1 MAYTYDDFVKAANQS
16 GLMGQFSQDDLN
28 LAQKYPE
35 FGLSV
40 LSLKKDYNNAATAE
54 QRLLAN
60 QAANELRKSYGNYSG
75 GADGGS
81 FRLESK
87 LNRRSDDL
95 LDQLGSFGSF
105 SYDEAPAYE
114 NAFAQQQKDLLDRI
128 LNREDFSWSKETD
141 PQWSSYKKSYLR
153 EGDRATANALAQ
165 ASAASGGRPSSYA
178 VNAAT
183 QAGDYYATKLNDVI
197 PTLYQQAYERYL
209 DEYNMK
215 LKDLNAVN
223 QQEQLDYAKY
233 LDRLGQFNTD
243 RGFAYQN
250 YADDYDRLRSQLA
263 DVQGQDQIDYA
274 RYLDET
280 SRQQT
285 AQDSIRSQVDAILAA
300 GGSPSANL
308 VSESGYSSEYVK
320 ALEDAYRKQEAEKAA
335 KKSGSGGGSTRR
347 SGGTSG
353 GNTTDGNESGLD
365 YQGLFEAA
373 KKSGN
378 PKSWLAQKA
387 NYQKFGFTS
396 SSGLYS
402 DYETWLE
409 NGGVSNS
416 SKTMAQGPFIALLS
430 GFNTSL
436 KNGEGERILS
446 TLDKTWPMMTSE
458 QKAEMQKLLKQYGYS
473 YEEG

>member
-1 MAYTYDDFVKAANQS
+1 MAYTYDDFVNAANQS

-40 LSLKKDYNNAATAE
+40 LSLKKDYNNATTAE

-87 LNRRSDDL
+87 LNRRADDL

-105 SYDEAPAYE
+105 SYDEAPTYE
-114 NAFAQQQKDLLDRI
+114 NTFAQQQKDLLDRI

-165 ASAASGGRPSSYA
+165 ASAASGGRPSSHA

-215 LKDLNAVN
+215 LKDLNTVN

-274 RYLDET
+274 RYLDEV

-335 KKSGSGGGSTRR
+335 KKSGSGGG
-347 SGGTSG
+347 GTMSLTTAKAMAKEG
-353 GNTTDGNESGLD
+353 QFTDTVLNTLR
-365 YQGLFEAA
+365 
-373 KKSGN
+373 
-378 PKSWLAQKA
+378 KA
-387 NYQKFGFTS
+387 GFTD
-396 SSGLYS
+396 
-402 DYETWLE
+402 DYIAQVYGYTGFGTGRDKLGYDEDEGIFTW
-409 NGGVSNS
+409 NGRRYNS
-416 SKTMAQGPFIALLS
+416 PEALAEDLDRANLTDAEKATISRRLKAS
-430 GFNTSL
+430 GFNITF
-436 KNGEGERILS
+436 
-446 TLDKTWPMMTSE
+446 
-458 QKAEMQKLLKQYGYS
+458 
-473 YEEG
+473 

>member
-28 LAQKYPE
+28 LAQKHPE

-40 LSLKKDYNNAATAE
+40 LSLKKDYNNATTAE

-75 GADGGS
+75 GVDGGS

-95 LDQLGSFGSF
+95 LDRLGSFGSF
-105 SYDEAPAYE
+105 SYDEAPTYE
-114 NAFAQQQKDLLDRI
+114 NTFAQQQKDLLDRI

-274 RYLDET
+274 RYLDEA

-335 KKSGSGGGSTRR
+335 KKSGSGGG
-347 SGGTSG
+347 GTMSLTTAKAMAKEG
-353 GNTTDGNESGLD
+353 QFTDTVLNTLR
-365 YQGLFEAA
+365 
-373 KKSGN
+373 
-378 PKSWLAQKA
+378 KA
-387 NYQKFGFTS
+387 GFTD
-396 SSGLYS
+396 
-402 DYETWLE
+402 DYIAQVYGYTGFGTGRDKLGYDEDEGIFTW
-409 NGGVSNS
+409 NGRRYNS
-416 SKTMAQGPFIALLS
+416 PEALAEDLDRANLTDAEKATISRRLKAS
-430 GFNTSL
+430 GFNITF
-436 KNGEGERILS
+436 
-446 TLDKTWPMMTSE
+446 
-458 QKAEMQKLLKQYGYS
+458 
-473 YEEG
+473 

>member
-16 GLMGQFSQDDLN
+16 GLMGQFSRHDLN

-40 LSLKKDYNNAATAE
+40 LSLKKDYNNATTAE

-95 LDQLGSFGSF
+95 LDQIGSFGSF
-105 SYDEAPAYE
+105 SYGEAPAYE

-274 RYLDET
+274 RYLDEV

-335 KKSGSGGGSTRR
+335 KKSGSGGG
-347 SGGTSG
+347 GTMSL
-353 GNTTDGNESGLD
+353 TTAKAMARE
-365 YQGLFEAA
+365 GLF
-373 KKSGN
+373 N
-378 PKSWLAQKA
+378 DDVLNTLRKA
-387 NYQKFGFTS
+387 GFTD
-396 SSGLYS
+396 
-402 DYETWLE
+402 DYIEQVYGYTGFGTGRDKLGYDEDEGIFTWNGRRYNSPEALE
-409 NGGVSNS
+409 NALNKAGL
-416 SKTMAQGPFIALLS
+416 TDEELAAIARRLKAS
-430 GFNTSL
+430 GFNITF
-436 KNGEGERILS
+436 
-446 TLDKTWPMMTSE
+446 
-458 QKAEMQKLLKQYGYS
+458 
-473 YEEG
+473 

>member
-28 LAQKYPE
+28 LAQKHPE

-40 LSLKKDYNNAATAE
+40 LSLKKDYNNATTAE

-87 LNRRSDDL
+87 LNRRADDL
-95 LDQLGSFGSF
+95 LGQIGSFGSF
-105 SYDEAPAYE
+105 SYDEAPTYE
-114 NAFAQQQKDLLDRI
+114 NTFAQQQKDLLDRI

-165 ASAASGGRPSSYA
+165 ASAASGGRPSSHA

-215 LKDLNAVN
+215 LKDLNTVN

-274 RYLDET
+274 RYLDEA

-335 KKSGSGGGSTRR
+335 KKSGSGGG
-347 SGGTSG
+347 GTMSLTTAKAMAKEG
-353 GNTTDGNESGLD
+353 QFTDTVLNTLR
-365 YQGLFEAA
+365 
-373 KKSGN
+373 
-378 PKSWLAQKA
+378 KA
-387 NYQKFGFTS
+387 GFTD
-396 SSGLYS
+396 
-402 DYETWLE
+402 DYIAQVYGYTGFGTGRDKLGYDEDEGIFTWNGRRYNSPEALAEDLNRANLTDAEKATISRRLE
-409 NGGVSNS
+409 
-416 SKTMAQGPFIALLS
+416 AS
-430 GFNTSL
+430 GFNITS
-436 KNGEGERILS
+436 
-446 TLDKTWPMMTSE
+446 
-458 QKAEMQKLLKQYGYS
+458 
-473 YEEG
+473 

>member
-35 FGLSV
+35 FGLSA
-40 LSLKKDYNNAATAE
+40 LSLKKDYNNATTAE

-105 SYDEAPAYE
+105 SYGEAPTYE
-114 NAFAQQQKDLLDRI
+114 NTFAQQQKDLLDRI

-165 ASAASGGRPSSYA
+165 VSAASGGRPSSYA

-183 QAGDYYATKLNDVI
+183 QAEDYYATKLNDVI

-215 LKDLNAVN
+215 LKDLNTVN

-274 RYLDET
+274 RYLDEA

-335 KKSGSGGGSTRR
+335 KKSGSGGG
-347 SGGTSG
+347 GTMSLTTAKAMAKEG
-353 GNTTDGNESGLD
+353 QFTDTVLNTLR
-365 YQGLFEAA
+365 
-373 KKSGN
+373 
-378 PKSWLAQKA
+378 KA
-387 NYQKFGFTS
+387 GFTD
-396 SSGLYS
+396 
-402 DYETWLE
+402 DYI
-409 NGGVSNS
+409 
-416 SKTMAQGPFIALLS
+416 AQV
-430 GFNTSL
+430 
-436 KNGEGERILS
+436 
-446 TLDKTWPMMTSE
+446 
-458 QKAEMQKLLKQYGYS
+458 YGYTGFGTGRDKLG
-473 YEEG
+473 YDEDEGIFTWNGRRYNSPEALAEDLDRANLTDAEKATISRRLKASDFNITF

>member
-1 MAYTYDDFVKAANQS
+1 MAYTYDDFVNAANQS

-40 LSLKKDYNNAATAE
+40 LSLKKDYNNATTAE

-87 LNRRSDDL
+87 LNRQADDL

-105 SYDEAPAYE
+105 SYDEAPTYE

-165 ASAASGGRPSSYA
+165 ASAASGGRPSSHA

-215 LKDLNAVN
+215 LKDLNTVN

-263 DVQGQDQIDYA
+263 DVQGQDQIDYT
-274 RYLDET
+274 RYLDEA
-280 SRQQT
+280 SRRQT

-335 KKSGSGGGSTRR
+335 KKSGSGGG
-347 SGGTSG
+347 GTMSLTTAKAMAKEG
-353 GNTTDGNESGLD
+353 QFTDTVLNTLR
-365 YQGLFEAA
+365 
-373 KKSGN
+373 
-378 PKSWLAQKA
+378 KA
-387 NYQKFGFTS
+387 GFTD
-396 SSGLYS
+396 
-402 DYETWLE
+402 DYIAQVYGYTGFGTGRDKLGYDEDEGIFTW
-409 NGGVSNS
+409 NGRRYNS
-416 SKTMAQGPFIALLS
+416 PEALAEDLDRANLTDAEKATIARRLKAS
-430 GFNTSL
+430 GFNITF
-436 KNGEGERILS
+436 
-446 TLDKTWPMMTSE
+446 
-458 QKAEMQKLLKQYGYS
+458 
-473 YEEG
+473 

>member
-40 LSLKKDYNNAATAE
+40 LSLKKDYNNATTAE
-54 QRLLAN
+54 QRLLTN

-105 SYDEAPAYE
+105 SYGEAPTYE
-114 NAFAQQQKDLLDRI
+114 NTFAQQQKDLLDRI

-153 EGDRATANALAQ
+153 EGDRATANALAK

-215 LKDLNAVN
+215 LKDLNTVN

-274 RYLDET
+274 RYLDEA
-280 SRQQT
+280 SRRQT

-335 KKSGSGGGSTRR
+335 KKSGSGGG
-347 SGGTSG
+347 GTMSLTTAKAMAKEG
-353 GNTTDGNESGLD
+353 QFTDTVLNTLR
-365 YQGLFEAA
+365 
-373 KKSGN
+373 
-378 PKSWLAQKA
+378 KA
-387 NYQKFGFTS
+387 GFTD
-396 SSGLYS
+396 
-402 DYETWLE
+402 DYIAQVYGYTGFGTGRDKLGYDEDEGIFTW
-409 NGGVSNS
+409 NGRRYNS
-416 SKTMAQGPFIALLS
+416 PEALAEDLDRANLTDAEKATISRRLKAS
-430 GFNTSL
+430 GFNITF
-436 KNGEGERILS
+436 
-446 TLDKTWPMMTSE
+446 
-458 QKAEMQKLLKQYGYS
+458 
-473 YEEG
+473 

>member
-40 LSLKKDYNNAATAE
+40 LSLKKDYNNATTAE

-105 SYDEAPAYE
+105 SYGEAPTYE
-114 NAFAQQQKDLLDRI
+114 NTFAQQQKDLLDRI

-215 LKDLNAVN
+215 LKDLNTVN

-274 RYLDET
+274 RYLDEA

-308 VSESGYSSEYVK
+308 VSESGYSSEYIK

-335 KKSGSGGGSTRR
+335 KKSGSSGGGTMSLTTAKAMAKE
-347 SGGTSG
+347 GQFTDTVL
-353 GNTTDGNESGLD
+353 NTLR
-365 YQGLFEAA
+365 
-373 KKSGN
+373 
-378 PKSWLAQKA
+378 KA
-387 NYQKFGFTS
+387 GFTD
-396 SSGLYS
+396 
-402 DYETWLE
+402 DYIAQVYGYTGFGTGRDKLGYDEDEGIFTW
-409 NGGVSNS
+409 NGRRYNS
-416 SKTMAQGPFIALLS
+416 PEALAEDLNRANLTDAEKATISRRLKAS
-430 GFNTSL
+430 GFNITF
-436 KNGEGERILS
+436 
-446 TLDKTWPMMTSE
+446 
-458 QKAEMQKLLKQYGYS
+458 
-473 YEEG
+473 

>member
-105 SYDEAPAYE
+105 SYGEAPTYE
-114 NAFAQQQKDLLDRI
+114 NTFAQQQKDLLDRI
-128 LNREDFSWSKETD
+128 LNREGFSWSKETD

-153 EGDRATANALAQ
+153 EGDRATANALAK

-215 LKDLNAVN
+215 LKDLNTVN

-274 RYLDET
+274 RYLDEV

-335 KKSGSGGGSTRR
+335 KKSGSGGG
-347 SGGTSG
+347 GTMSLTTAKAMAKEG
-353 GNTTDGNESGLD
+353 QFTDTVLNTLR
-365 YQGLFEAA
+365 
-373 KKSGN
+373 
-378 PKSWLAQKA
+378 KA
-387 NYQKFGFTS
+387 GFTD
-396 SSGLYS
+396 
-402 DYETWLE
+402 DYIAQVYGYTGFGTGRDKLGYDEDEGIFTW
-409 NGGVSNS
+409 NGRRYNS
-416 SKTMAQGPFIALLS
+416 PEALAEDLDRANLTDAEKATISRRLKAS
-430 GFNTSL
+430 GFNITF
-436 KNGEGERILS
+436 
-446 TLDKTWPMMTSE
+446 
-458 QKAEMQKLLKQYGYS
+458 
-473 YEEG
+473 

>member
-105 SYDEAPAYE
+105 SYDEAPTYE

-128 LNREDFSWSKETD
+128 LNREGFSWSKETD

-165 ASAASGGRPSSYA
+165 ASAASGGRPSSHA

-215 LKDLNAVN
+215 LKDLNTVN

-274 RYLDET
+274 RYLDEA

-335 KKSGSGGGSTRR
+335 KKSGSGGGSTM
-347 SGGTSG
+347 SLTTAKAMAKEGQFTDAVL
-353 GNTTDGNESGLD
+353 NTLR
-365 YQGLFEAA
+365 
-373 KKSGN
+373 
-378 PKSWLAQKA
+378 KA
-387 NYQKFGFTS
+387 GFTD
-396 SSGLYS
+396 
-402 DYETWLE
+402 DYIAQVYGYTGFGTGRDKLGYDEDEGIFTW
-409 NGGVSNS
+409 NGRRYNS
-416 SKTMAQGPFIALLS
+416 PEALAEDLDRANLTDAEKATISRRLKAS
-430 GFNTSL
+430 GFNITF
-436 KNGEGERILS
+436 
-446 TLDKTWPMMTSE
+446 
-458 QKAEMQKLLKQYGYS
+458 
-473 YEEG
+473 

>member
-1 MAYTYDDFVKAANQS
+1 MAYTYDDFVNAANQS

-40 LSLKKDYNNAATAE
+40 LSLKKDYNNATTAE

-87 LNRRSDDL
+87 LNRRADDL

-105 SYDEAPAYE
+105 SYDEAPTYE
-114 NAFAQQQKDLLDRI
+114 NTFAQQQKDLLDRI
-128 LNREDFSWSKETD
+128 LNREDFAWSKETD

-215 LKDLNAVN
+215 LKDLNTVN

-274 RYLDET
+274 RYLDEA

-335 KKSGSGGGSTRR
+335 KKSGSGGG
-347 SGGTSG
+347 GTMSLTTAKAMAKEG
-353 GNTTDGNESGLD
+353 QFTDTVLNTLRKAGFTDDYIAQVYGYTGFGTGRDKLD
-365 YQGLFEAA
+365 YDEDEGIFTWNGRRYNSPEA
-373 KKSGN
+373 
-378 PKSWLAQKA
+378 LAEDLDRANLTDAEKA
-387 NYQKFGFTS
+387 TIS
-396 SSGLYS
+396 RR
-402 DYETWLE
+402 LE
-409 NGGVSNS
+409 
-416 SKTMAQGPFIALLS
+416 AS
-430 GFNTSL
+430 GFNFTF
-436 KNGEGERILS
+436 
-446 TLDKTWPMMTSE
+446 
-458 QKAEMQKLLKQYGYS
+458 
-473 YEEG
+473 

>member
-40 LSLKKDYNNAATAE
+40 LSLKKDYNNATTAE

-105 SYDEAPAYE
+105 SYGEAPTYE
-114 NAFAQQQKDLLDRI
+114 NTFAQQQKDLLDRI

-153 EGDRATANALAQ
+153 EGDRATANALAK

-274 RYLDET
+274 RYLDEA

-335 KKSGSGGGSTRR
+335 KKSGSGGG
-347 SGGTSG
+347 GTMSLTTAKAMAKEG
-353 GNTTDGNESGLD
+353 QFTDTVLNTLR
-365 YQGLFEAA
+365 
-373 KKSGN
+373 
-378 PKSWLAQKA
+378 KA
-387 NYQKFGFTS
+387 GFTDDYIAQVYGYTGFG
-396 SSGLYS
+396 SGRDKLGY
-402 DYETWLE
+402 DEDEGIFTWNGRRYNSPEALTEDLDRANLTDAEKATISRRLE
-409 NGGVSNS
+409 
-416 SKTMAQGPFIALLS
+416 AS
-430 GFNTSL
+430 GFNITF
-436 KNGEGERILS
+436 
-446 TLDKTWPMMTSE
+446 
-458 QKAEMQKLLKQYGYS
+458 
-473 YEEG
+473 

>member
-28 LAQKYPE
+28 LAQKHPE

-40 LSLKKDYNNAATAE
+40 LSLKKDYNNATTAE

-105 SYDEAPAYE
+105 SYGEAPTYE
-114 NAFAQQQKDLLDRI
+114 NTFAQQQKDLLDRI
-128 LNREDFSWSKETD
+128 LNREDFSWSRETD

-153 EGDRATANALAQ
+153 EGDRATANALAK

-274 RYLDET
+274 RYLDEA

-335 KKSGSGGGSTRR
+335 KKSGSGGG
-347 SGGTSG
+347 GTMSLTTAKEMAKEG
-353 GNTTDGNESGLD
+353 QFTDAVLNTLR
-365 YQGLFEAA
+365 
-373 KKSGN
+373 
-378 PKSWLAQKA
+378 KA
-387 NYQKFGFTS
+387 GFTD
-396 SSGLYS
+396 
-402 DYETWLE
+402 DYIAQVYGYTGFGTGRDKLGYDEDEGIFTWNGRRYNSPEALE
-409 NGGVSNS
+409 EDLDRANLTDAEKATISRRL
-416 SKTMAQGPFIALLS
+416 KAS
-430 GFNTSL
+430 GFNITF
-436 KNGEGERILS
+436 
-446 TLDKTWPMMTSE
+446 
-458 QKAEMQKLLKQYGYS
+458 
-473 YEEG
+473 

>member
-40 LSLKKDYNNAATAE
+40 LSLKKDYNNATTAE

-105 SYDEAPAYE
+105 SYGETPTYE
-114 NAFAQQQKDLLDRI
+114 NTFAQQQKDLLDRI

-153 EGDRATANALAQ
+153 EGDRATANALAK
-165 ASAASGGRPSSYA
+165 ASAASGGRPSSHA

-215 LKDLNAVN
+215 LKDLNTVN

-274 RYLDET
+274 RYLDEA

-320 ALEDAYRKQEAEKAA
+320 ALEDAYRKQEAEKAT
-335 KKSGSGGGSTRR
+335 KKSGSGGG
-347 SGGTSG
+347 GTMSLTTAKAMAKEG
-353 GNTTDGNESGLD
+353 QFTDTVLNTLR
-365 YQGLFEAA
+365 
-373 KKSGN
+373 
-378 PKSWLAQKA
+378 KA
-387 NYQKFGFTS
+387 GFTD
-396 SSGLYS
+396 
-402 DYETWLE
+402 DYIAQVYGYTGFGTGRDKLGYDEDEGIFTW
-409 NGGVSNS
+409 NGRRYNS
-416 SKTMAQGPFIALLS
+416 PEALAEDLDRANLTDAEKATISRRLKAS
-430 GFNTSL
+430 GFNITF
-436 KNGEGERILS
+436 
-446 TLDKTWPMMTSE
+446 
-458 QKAEMQKLLKQYGYS
+458 
-473 YEEG
+473 

>member
-105 SYDEAPAYE
+105 SYDEAPTYE

-128 LNREDFSWSKETD
+128 LNREGFSWSKETD

-165 ASAASGGRPSSYA
+165 ASAASGGRPSSHA

-215 LKDLNAVN
+215 LKDLNTVN

-274 RYLDET
+274 RYLDEV

-285 AQDSIRSQVDAILAA
+285 AQDSIRSQVDAILAE

-335 KKSGSGGGSTRR
+335 KKSGSGGGSTM
-347 SGGTSG
+347 SLTTAKAMAKEGQFTDTVL
-353 GNTTDGNESGLD
+353 NTLR
-365 YQGLFEAA
+365 
-373 KKSGN
+373 
-378 PKSWLAQKA
+378 KA
-387 NYQKFGFTS
+387 GFTD
-396 SSGLYS
+396 
-402 DYETWLE
+402 DYIAQVYGYTGFGTGRDKLGYDEDEGIFTW
-409 NGGVSNS
+409 NGRRYNS
-416 SKTMAQGPFIALLS
+416 PEALAEDLDRANLTDAEKATISRRLKAS
-430 GFNTSL
+430 GFNITF
-436 KNGEGERILS
+436 
-446 TLDKTWPMMTSE
+446 
-458 QKAEMQKLLKQYGYS
+458 
-473 YEEG
+473 

>member
-40 LSLKKDYNNAATAE
+40 LSLKKDYNNATTAE

-105 SYDEAPAYE
+105 SYGEAPTYE
-114 NAFAQQQKDLLDRI
+114 NTFAQQQKDLLDRI

-165 ASAASGGRPSSYA
+165 ASAASGGRPSSHA

-274 RYLDET
+274 RYLDEV
-280 SRQQT
+280 SRRQT

-335 KKSGSGGGSTRR
+335 KKSGSGGG
-347 SGGTSG
+347 GTMSLTTAKAMAKEG
-353 GNTTDGNESGLD
+353 QFTDTVLNTLR
-365 YQGLFEAA
+365 
-373 KKSGN
+373 
-378 PKSWLAQKA
+378 KA
-387 NYQKFGFTS
+387 GFTD
-396 SSGLYS
+396 
-402 DYETWLE
+402 DYIAQMYGYTGFGTGRDKLGYDEDEGIFTW
-409 NGGVSNS
+409 NGRRYNS
-416 SKTMAQGPFIALLS
+416 PEALAEDLDRANLTDAEKATISRRLKAS
-430 GFNTSL
+430 GFNITF
-436 KNGEGERILS
+436 
-446 TLDKTWPMMTSE
+446 
-458 QKAEMQKLLKQYGYS
+458 
-473 YEEG
+473 

>member
-87 LNRRSDDL
+87 LNRRADDL
-95 LDQLGSFGSF
+95 LGQIGSFGSF
-105 SYDEAPAYE
+105 SYDEAPTYE

-128 LNREDFSWSKETD
+128 LNREGFSWSKETD

-165 ASAASGGRPSSYA
+165 ASAASGGRPSSHA

-215 LKDLNAVN
+215 LKDLNTVN

-274 RYLDET
+274 RYLDEA

-335 KKSGSGGGSTRR
+335 KKSGSGGG
-347 SGGTSG
+347 GTMSLTTAKAMAKEG
-353 GNTTDGNESGLD
+353 QFTDAVLNTLR
-365 YQGLFEAA
+365 
-373 KKSGN
+373 
-378 PKSWLAQKA
+378 KA
-387 NYQKFGFTS
+387 GFTD
-396 SSGLYS
+396 
-402 DYETWLE
+402 DYIAQVYGYTGFGTGRDKLGYDEDEGIFTW
-409 NGGVSNS
+409 NGRRYNS
-416 SKTMAQGPFIALLS
+416 PEALAEDLDRANLTDAEKATISRRLKAS
-430 GFNTSL
+430 GFNITF
-436 KNGEGERILS
+436 
-446 TLDKTWPMMTSE
+446 
-458 QKAEMQKLLKQYGYS
+458 
-473 YEEG
+473 

>member
-87 LNRRSDDL
+87 LNRRADDL
-95 LDQLGSFGSF
+95 LGQIGSFGSF
-105 SYDEAPAYE
+105 SYDEAPTYE

-183 QAGDYYATKLNDVI
+183 QAGDYYAAKLNDVI

-274 RYLDET
+274 RYLDEA

-335 KKSGSGGGSTRR
+335 KKSGSGGG
-347 SGGTSG
+347 GTMSLTTAKAMAKEG
-353 GNTTDGNESGLD
+353 QFTDTVINTLR
-365 YQGLFEAA
+365 
-373 KKSGN
+373 
-378 PKSWLAQKA
+378 KA
-387 NYQKFGFTS
+387 GFTD
-396 SSGLYS
+396 
-402 DYETWLE
+402 DYIAQVYGYTGFGTGRDKLGYDEDEGIFTW
-409 NGGVSNS
+409 NGRRYNS
-416 SKTMAQGPFIALLS
+416 PEALAEDLDRANLTDAEKATISRRLKAS
-430 GFNTSL
+430 GFNITF
-436 KNGEGERILS
+436 
-446 TLDKTWPMMTSE
+446 
-458 QKAEMQKLLKQYGYS
+458 
-473 YEEG
+473 

>member
-40 LSLKKDYNNAATAE
+40 LSLKKDYNNATTAE

-105 SYDEAPAYE
+105 SYDEAPTYE
-114 NAFAQQQKDLLDRI
+114 NTFAQQQKDLLDRI

-153 EGDRATANALAQ
+153 EGDRATATALAQ
-165 ASAASGGRPSSYA
+165 ASAASGGRPSSHA

-215 LKDLNAVN
+215 LKDLNTVN

-274 RYLDET
+274 RYLDEV

-335 KKSGSGGGSTRR
+335 KKSGSGGG
-347 SGGTSG
+347 GTMSLTTAKAMAKEG
-353 GNTTDGNESGLD
+353 QFTDTVLNTLR
-365 YQGLFEAA
+365 
-373 KKSGN
+373 
-378 PKSWLAQKA
+378 KA
-387 NYQKFGFTS
+387 GFTD
-396 SSGLYS
+396 
-402 DYETWLE
+402 DYIAQVYGYTGFGTGRDKLGYDEDEGIFTWNGRRYNSPEALVEDLDRANLTDAEKATISRRLE
-409 NGGVSNS
+409 
-416 SKTMAQGPFIALLS
+416 AS
-430 GFNTSL
+430 GFNITF
-436 KNGEGERILS
+436 
-446 TLDKTWPMMTSE
+446 
-458 QKAEMQKLLKQYGYS
+458 
-473 YEEG
+473 

>member
-28 LAQKYPE
+28 LAQKHPE

-40 LSLKKDYNNAATAE
+40 LSLKKDYNNATTAE

-105 SYDEAPAYE
+105 SYGEAPTYE
-114 NAFAQQQKDLLDRI
+114 NTFAQQQKDLLDRI
-128 LNREDFSWSKETD
+128 LNREDFSWSRETD

-153 EGDRATANALAQ
+153 EGDRATANALAK

-274 RYLDET
+274 RYLDEV

-335 KKSGSGGGSTRR
+335 KKSGSGGG
-347 SGGTSG
+347 GTMSLTTAKAMAKEG
-353 GNTTDGNESGLD
+353 QFTDTVLNTLR
-365 YQGLFEAA
+365 
-373 KKSGN
+373 
-378 PKSWLAQKA
+378 KA
-387 NYQKFGFTS
+387 GFTD
-396 SSGLYS
+396 
-402 DYETWLE
+402 DYIAQVYGYTGFGTGRDKLGYDEDEGIFTW
-409 NGGVSNS
+409 NGRRYNS
-416 SKTMAQGPFIALLS
+416 PEALAEDLDRANLTDAEKATISRRLKAS
-430 GFNTSL
+430 GFNITF
-436 KNGEGERILS
+436 
-446 TLDKTWPMMTSE
+446 
-458 QKAEMQKLLKQYGYS
+458 
-473 YEEG
+473 

>member
-1 MAYTYDDFVKAANQS
+1 MAYTYDDFVNAANQS

-40 LSLKKDYNNAATAE
+40 LSLKKDYNNATTAE

-87 LNRRSDDL
+87 LNRRADDL

-105 SYDEAPAYE
+105 SYDEAPTYE

-128 LNREDFSWSKETD
+128 LNREDFAWSKETD

-153 EGDRATANALAQ
+153 EGDRATANALAK

-183 QAGDYYATKLNDVI
+183 QAGDYYATKLNDMI

-274 RYLDET
+274 RYLDEV

-285 AQDSIRSQVDAILAA
+285 AQDSIRGQVDAILAA

-335 KKSGSGGGSTRR
+335 KKSGSGV
-347 SGGTSG
+347 GGTMSL
-353 GNTTDGNESGLD
+353 TT
-365 YQGLFEAA
+365 A
-373 KKSGN
+373 
-378 PKSWLAQKA
+378 
-387 NYQKFGFTS
+387 
-396 SSGLYS
+396 
-402 DYETWLE
+402 
-409 NGGVSNS
+409 
-416 SKTMAQGPFIALLS
+416 KTMAKEGQFTDAVLNTLRKAGFTDDYIAQVYGYTGFGTGRDKLGYDEDEGIFTWNGRRYNSPEALAEDLDRANLTDAEKATIARRLKAS
-430 GFNTSL
+430 GFNITF
-436 KNGEGERILS
+436 
-446 TLDKTWPMMTSE
+446 
-458 QKAEMQKLLKQYGYS
+458 
-473 YEEG
+473 

>member
-1 MAYTYDDFVKAANQS
+1 MAYTYDDFVNAANQS

-40 LSLKKDYNNAATAE
+40 LSLKKDYNNATTAE

-105 SYDEAPAYE
+105 SYGEAPTYE

-223 QQEQLDYAKY
+223 QQEQLDYVKY

-274 RYLDET
+274 RYLDEV

-335 KKSGSGGGSTRR
+335 KKSSSGGG
-347 SGGTSG
+347 GTMSLTTAKAMAKEG
-353 GNTTDGNESGLD
+353 QFTDAVLNTLR
-365 YQGLFEAA
+365 
-373 KKSGN
+373 
-378 PKSWLAQKA
+378 KA
-387 NYQKFGFTS
+387 GFTD
-396 SSGLYS
+396 
-402 DYETWLE
+402 DYIAQVYGYTGFGTGRDKLGYDEDEGIFTW
-409 NGGVSNS
+409 NGRRYNS
-416 SKTMAQGPFIALLS
+416 PEALAEDLDRANLTDAEKATISRRLKAS
-430 GFNTSL
+430 GFNITF
-436 KNGEGERILS
+436 
-446 TLDKTWPMMTSE
+446 
-458 QKAEMQKLLKQYGYS
+458 
-473 YEEG
+473 

>member
-40 LSLKKDYNNAATAE
+40 LSLKKDYNNATTAE

-87 LNRRSDDL
+87 LNRRADDL
-95 LDQLGSFGSF
+95 LGQIGSFGSF
-105 SYDEAPAYE
+105 SYDEAPTYE

-153 EGDRATANALAQ
+153 EGDRATANALAK

-274 RYLDET
+274 RYLDEA

-320 ALEDAYRKQEAEKAA
+320 ALEDAYRKQEAEKAT
-335 KKSGSGGGSTRR
+335 KKSGSGGG
-347 SGGTSG
+347 GTMSLTTAKAMAKEG
-353 GNTTDGNESGLD
+353 QFTDTVLNTLR
-365 YQGLFEAA
+365 
-373 KKSGN
+373 
-378 PKSWLAQKA
+378 KA
-387 NYQKFGFTS
+387 GFTDDYIAQVYGYTGFG
-396 SSGLYS
+396 SGRDKLGY
-402 DYETWLE
+402 DEDEGIFTW
-409 NGGVSNS
+409 NGRRYNS
-416 SKTMAQGPFIALLS
+416 PEALAEDLDRANLTDAEKATISRRLKAS
-430 GFNTSL
+430 GFNITF
-436 KNGEGERILS
+436 
-446 TLDKTWPMMTSE
+446 
-458 QKAEMQKLLKQYGYS
+458 
-473 YEEG
+473 

>member
-40 LSLKKDYNNAATAE
+40 LSLKKDYNNATTAE

-105 SYDEAPAYE
+105 SYDEAPTYE
-114 NAFAQQQKDLLDRI
+114 NTFAQQQKDLLDRI

-153 EGDRATANALAQ
+153 EGDRATATALAQ
-165 ASAASGGRPSSYA
+165 ASAASGGRPSSHA

-215 LKDLNAVN
+215 LKDLNTVN

-274 RYLDET
+274 RYLDEV

-335 KKSGSGGGSTRR
+335 KKSGSGGG
-347 SGGTSG
+347 GTMSLTTAKAMAKEG
-353 GNTTDGNESGLD
+353 QFTDTVLNTLR
-365 YQGLFEAA
+365 
-373 KKSGN
+373 
-378 PKSWLAQKA
+378 KA
-387 NYQKFGFTS
+387 GFTD
-396 SSGLYS
+396 
-402 DYETWLE
+402 DYIAQVYGYTGFGAGRDKLGYDEDEGIFTW
-409 NGGVSNS
+409 NGRRYNS
-416 SKTMAQGPFIALLS
+416 PEALAEDLDRANLTDAEKATISRRLKAS
-430 GFNTSL
+430 GFNITF
-436 KNGEGERILS
+436 
-446 TLDKTWPMMTSE
+446 
-458 QKAEMQKLLKQYGYS
+458 
-473 YEEG
+473 

>member
-87 LNRRSDDL
+87 LNRRADDL
-95 LDQLGSFGSF
+95 LGQIGSFGSF
-105 SYDEAPAYE
+105 SYDEAPTYE
-114 NAFAQQQKDLLDRI
+114 NVFAQQQKDLLDRI

-215 LKDLNAVN
+215 LKDLNTVN

-274 RYLDET
+274 RYLDEV

-335 KKSGSGGGSTRR
+335 KKSGSGGG
-347 SGGTSG
+347 GTMSLTTAKAMAKEG
-353 GNTTDGNESGLD
+353 QFTDTVLNTLR
-365 YQGLFEAA
+365 
-373 KKSGN
+373 
-378 PKSWLAQKA
+378 KA
-387 NYQKFGFTS
+387 GFTD
-396 SSGLYS
+396 
-402 DYETWLE
+402 DYIAQVYGYTGFGTGRDKLGYDEDEGIFTW
-409 NGGVSNS
+409 NGRRYNS
-416 SKTMAQGPFIALLS
+416 PEALAEDLDRANLTDAEKATISRRLKAS
-430 GFNTSL
+430 GFNITF
-436 KNGEGERILS
+436 
-446 TLDKTWPMMTSE
+446 
-458 QKAEMQKLLKQYGYS
+458 
-473 YEEG
+473 

>member
-87 LNRRSDDL
+87 LNRRADDL
-95 LDQLGSFGSF
+95 LDQIGSFGSF
-105 SYDEAPAYE
+105 SYDEAPTYE

-165 ASAASGGRPSSYA
+165 ASAASGGRPSSHA

-274 RYLDET
+274 RYLDEA

-335 KKSGSGGGSTRR
+335 KKSGSGGG
-347 SGGTSG
+347 GTMSLTTAKAMAKEG
-353 GNTTDGNESGLD
+353 QFTDTVLNTLR
-365 YQGLFEAA
+365 
-373 KKSGN
+373 
-378 PKSWLAQKA
+378 KA
-387 NYQKFGFTS
+387 GFTD
-396 SSGLYS
+396 
-402 DYETWLE
+402 DYIAQVYGYTGFGTGRDKLGYDEDEGIFTW
-409 NGGVSNS
+409 NGRRYNS
-416 SKTMAQGPFIALLS
+416 PEALAEDLDRANLTDAEKATISRRLKAS
-430 GFNTSL
+430 GFNITF
-436 KNGEGERILS
+436 
-446 TLDKTWPMMTSE
+446 
-458 QKAEMQKLLKQYGYS
+458 
-473 YEEG
+473 

>member
-75 GADGGS
+75 GADGSS

-87 LNRRSDDL
+87 LNRRADDL
-95 LDQLGSFGSF
+95 LGQIGSFGSF

-183 QAGDYYATKLNDVI
+183 QAGDYYAAKLNDVI

-274 RYLDET
+274 RYLDEA

-335 KKSGSGGGSTRR
+335 KKSGSGGGSTM
-347 SGGTSG
+347 SLTTAKAMAKEGQFTDAVL
-353 GNTTDGNESGLD
+353 NTLR
-365 YQGLFEAA
+365 
-373 KKSGN
+373 
-378 PKSWLAQKA
+378 KA
-387 NYQKFGFTS
+387 GFTD
-396 SSGLYS
+396 
-402 DYETWLE
+402 DYIAQVYGYTGFGTGRDKLGYDEDEGIFTW
-409 NGGVSNS
+409 NGRRYNS
-416 SKTMAQGPFIALLS
+416 PEALAEDLDRANLTDAEKATISRRLKAS
-430 GFNTSL
+430 GFNITF
-436 KNGEGERILS
+436 
-446 TLDKTWPMMTSE
+446 
-458 QKAEMQKLLKQYGYS
+458 
-473 YEEG
+473 

>member
-87 LNRRSDDL
+87 LNRRADDL
-95 LDQLGSFGSF
+95 LGQIGSFGSF
-105 SYDEAPAYE
+105 SYDEAPTYE

-183 QAGDYYATKLNDVI
+183 QAGDYYAAKLNDVI

-274 RYLDET
+274 RYLDEA

-335 KKSGSGGGSTRR
+335 KKSGSGGGGTMSLTTAKAMAKEGQFTDTVLNTLRKAGFTDEYIAQVYGYTGLGPGRDKLDYDEDEGIFTWNGRR
-347 SGGTSG
+347 YNSP
-353 GNTTDGNESGLD
+353 EALAEGLD
-365 YQGLFEAA
+365 RANLTDAE
-373 KKSGN
+373 
-378 PKSWLAQKA
+378 KA
-387 NYQKFGFTS
+387 TISRRLK
-396 SSGLYS
+396 
-402 DYETWLE
+402 
-409 NGGVSNS
+409 
-416 SKTMAQGPFIALLS
+416 AS
-430 GFNTSL
+430 GFNITF
-436 KNGEGERILS
+436 
-446 TLDKTWPMMTSE
+446 
-458 QKAEMQKLLKQYGYS
+458 
-473 YEEG
+473 

>member
-87 LNRRSDDL
+87 LNRRADDL

-105 SYDEAPAYE
+105 SYDEAPTYE

-128 LNREDFSWSKETD
+128 LNREGFSWSKETD

-165 ASAASGGRPSSYA
+165 ASAASGGRPSSHA

-215 LKDLNAVN
+215 LKDLNTVN

-274 RYLDET
+274 RYLDEA

-335 KKSGSGGGSTRR
+335 KKSGSGGG
-347 SGGTSG
+347 GTMSLTTAKAMAKEG
-353 GNTTDGNESGLD
+353 QFTDAVLNTLR
-365 YQGLFEAA
+365 
-373 KKSGN
+373 
-378 PKSWLAQKA
+378 KA
-387 NYQKFGFTS
+387 GFTD
-396 SSGLYS
+396 
-402 DYETWLE
+402 DYIAQVYGYTGFGTGRDKLGYDEDEGIFTW
-409 NGGVSNS
+409 NGRRYNS
-416 SKTMAQGPFIALLS
+416 PEALAEDLDRANLTDAEKATISRRLKAS
-430 GFNTSL
+430 GFNITF
-436 KNGEGERILS
+436 
-446 TLDKTWPMMTSE
+446 
-458 QKAEMQKLLKQYGYS
+458 
-473 YEEG
+473 

>member
-40 LSLKKDYNNAATAE
+40 LSLKKDYKNATTAE

-105 SYDEAPAYE
+105 SYDEAPTYE
-114 NAFAQQQKDLLDRI
+114 NTFAQQQKDLLDRI

-165 ASAASGGRPSSYA
+165 ASAASGGRPSSHA

-215 LKDLNAVN
+215 LKDLNTVN

-274 RYLDET
+274 RYLDEA

-335 KKSGSGGGSTRR
+335 KKSGSGGG
-347 SGGTSG
+347 GTMSLTTAKAMAKEG
-353 GNTTDGNESGLD
+353 QFTDTVLNTLR
-365 YQGLFEAA
+365 
-373 KKSGN
+373 
-378 PKSWLAQKA
+378 KA
-387 NYQKFGFTS
+387 GFTD
-396 SSGLYS
+396 
-402 DYETWLE
+402 DYIAQVYGYTGFGTGRDKLGYDEDEGIFTW
-409 NGGVSNS
+409 NGRRYNS
-416 SKTMAQGPFIALLS
+416 PEALAEDLDRANLTDAEKATISRRLKAS
-430 GFNTSL
+430 GFNITF
-436 KNGEGERILS
+436 
-446 TLDKTWPMMTSE
+446 
-458 QKAEMQKLLKQYGYS
+458 
-473 YEEG
+473 

>member
-40 LSLKKDYNNAATAE
+40 LSLKKDYNNATTAE

-87 LNRRSDDL
+87 LNRRADDL
-95 LDQLGSFGSF
+95 LGQIGSFGSF
-105 SYDEAPAYE
+105 SYDEAPTYE
-114 NAFAQQQKDLLDRI
+114 NTFAQQQKDLLDRI

-153 EGDRATANALAQ
+153 EGDRATANALAK

-215 LKDLNAVN
+215 LKDLNTVN

-274 RYLDET
+274 RYLDEA
-280 SRQQT
+280 SRRQT

-335 KKSGSGGGSTRR
+335 KKSGSGGG
-347 SGGTSG
+347 GTMSLTTAKAMAKEG
-353 GNTTDGNESGLD
+353 QFTDTVLNTLR
-365 YQGLFEAA
+365 
-373 KKSGN
+373 
-378 PKSWLAQKA
+378 KA
-387 NYQKFGFTS
+387 GFTD
-396 SSGLYS
+396 
-402 DYETWLE
+402 DYIAQVYGYTGFGTGRDKLGYDEDEGIFTW
-409 NGGVSNS
+409 NGRRYNS
-416 SKTMAQGPFIALLS
+416 PEALAEDLDRANLTDAEKATISRRLKAS
-430 GFNTSL
+430 GFNITF
-436 KNGEGERILS
+436 
-446 TLDKTWPMMTSE
+446 
-458 QKAEMQKLLKQYGYS
+458 
-473 YEEG
+473 

>member
-40 LSLKKDYNNAATAE
+40 LSLKKDYNNATTAE

-105 SYDEAPAYE
+105 SYGEAPTYE
-114 NAFAQQQKDLLDRI
+114 NTFAQQQKDLLDRI

-165 ASAASGGRPSSYA
+165 ASAASGGRPSSHA

-274 RYLDET
+274 RYLDEA

-320 ALEDAYRKQEAEKAA
+320 ALEDAYRKQGAEKAA
-335 KKSGSGGGSTRR
+335 KKSGSGGG
-347 SGGTSG
+347 GTMSLTTAKAMAKEG
-353 GNTTDGNESGLD
+353 QFTDTVLNTLR
-365 YQGLFEAA
+365 
-373 KKSGN
+373 
-378 PKSWLAQKA
+378 KA
-387 NYQKFGFTS
+387 GFTD
-396 SSGLYS
+396 
-402 DYETWLE
+402 DYIAQVYGYTGFGTGRDKLGYDEDEGIFTW
-409 NGGVSNS
+409 NGRRYNS
-416 SKTMAQGPFIALLS
+416 PEALAEDLDRANLTDTEKATISRRLKAS
-430 GFNTSL
+430 GFNITF
-436 KNGEGERILS
+436 
-446 TLDKTWPMMTSE
+446 
-458 QKAEMQKLLKQYGYS
+458 
-473 YEEG
+473 

>member
-87 LNRRSDDL
+87 LNRRADDL
-95 LDQLGSFGSF
+95 LGQIGSFGSF
-105 SYDEAPAYE
+105 SYDEAPTYE

-165 ASAASGGRPSSYA
+165 ASAASGGRPSSHA

-274 RYLDET
+274 RYLDEA

-335 KKSGSGGGSTRR
+335 KKSGSGGG
-347 SGGTSG
+347 GTMSLTTAKAMAKEG
-353 GNTTDGNESGLD
+353 QFTDTVLNTLR
-365 YQGLFEAA
+365 
-373 KKSGN
+373 
-378 PKSWLAQKA
+378 KA
-387 NYQKFGFTS
+387 GFTD
-396 SSGLYS
+396 
-402 DYETWLE
+402 DYIAQVYGYTGFGTGRDKLGYDEDEGIFTW
-409 NGGVSNS
+409 NGRRYNS
-416 SKTMAQGPFIALLS
+416 PEALAEDLDRANLTDAEKATISRRLKAS
-430 GFNTSL
+430 GFNITF
-436 KNGEGERILS
+436 
-446 TLDKTWPMMTSE
+446 
-458 QKAEMQKLLKQYGYS
+458 
-473 YEEG
+473 

>member
-28 LAQKYPE
+28 LAQKHPE

-40 LSLKKDYNNAATAE
+40 LSLKKDYNNATTAE

-75 GADGGS
+75 GVDGGS

-105 SYDEAPAYE
+105 SYGEEPTYE
-114 NAFAQQQKDLLDRI
+114 NTFAQQQKDLLDRI

-165 ASAASGGRPSSYA
+165 ASAASGGRPSSHA

-215 LKDLNAVN
+215 LKDLNTVN

-274 RYLDET
+274 RYLDEA

-335 KKSGSGGGSTRR
+335 KKSGSGGG
-347 SGGTSG
+347 GTMSLTTAKAMAKEG
-353 GNTTDGNESGLD
+353 QFTDTVLNTLR
-365 YQGLFEAA
+365 
-373 KKSGN
+373 
-378 PKSWLAQKA
+378 KA
-387 NYQKFGFTS
+387 GFTD
-396 SSGLYS
+396 
-402 DYETWLE
+402 DYIAQVYGYTGFGTGRDKLGYDEDEGIFTW
-409 NGGVSNS
+409 NGRRYNS
-416 SKTMAQGPFIALLS
+416 PEALAEDLDRANLTDAEKATISRRLKAS
-430 GFNTSL
+430 GFNITF
-436 KNGEGERILS
+436 
-446 TLDKTWPMMTSE
+446 
-458 QKAEMQKLLKQYGYS
+458 
-473 YEEG
+473 

>member
-1 MAYTYDDFVKAANQS
+1 MAYTYDDFVNAANQS

-40 LSLKKDYNNAATAE
+40 LSLKKDYNNATTAE

-75 GADGGS
+75 GADGSS
-81 FRLESK
+81 FRLESR
-87 LNRRSDDL
+87 LNRRADDL
-95 LDQLGSFGSF
+95 LGQIGSFGLF

-183 QAGDYYATKLNDVI
+183 QAGDYYAAKLNDVI

-274 RYLDET
+274 RYLDEA

-335 KKSGSGGGSTRR
+335 KKSGSGGG
-347 SGGTSG
+347 GTMSLTTAKAMAKEG
-353 GNTTDGNESGLD
+353 QFTDTVLNTLR
-365 YQGLFEAA
+365 
-373 KKSGN
+373 
-378 PKSWLAQKA
+378 KA
-387 NYQKFGFTS
+387 GFTDEYIAQVY
-396 SSGLYS
+396 GYTGFGTGRDKLGY
-402 DYETWLE
+402 DEDEGIFTWNGRRYNSPEALAEALDRANLTDAEKATISRRLE
-409 NGGVSNS
+409 
-416 SKTMAQGPFIALLS
+416 AS
-430 GFNTSL
+430 GFNITS
-436 KNGEGERILS
+436 
-446 TLDKTWPMMTSE
+446 
-458 QKAEMQKLLKQYGYS
+458 
-473 YEEG
+473 

>member
-95 LDQLGSFGSF
+95 LDQIGSFGSF

-183 QAGDYYATKLNDVI
+183 QAGDYYAAKLNDVI

-274 RYLDET
+274 RYLDEA

-335 KKSGSGGGSTRR
+335 KKSGSGGG
-347 SGGTSG
+347 GTMSLTTAKAMAKEG
-353 GNTTDGNESGLD
+353 QFTDTVLNTLR
-365 YQGLFEAA
+365 
-373 KKSGN
+373 
-378 PKSWLAQKA
+378 KA
-387 NYQKFGFTS
+387 GFTD
-396 SSGLYS
+396 
-402 DYETWLE
+402 DYIAQVYGYTGFGTGRDKLGYDEDEGIFTW
-409 NGGVSNS
+409 NGRRYNS
-416 SKTMAQGPFIALLS
+416 PEALAEDLDRANLTDAEKATISRRLKAS
-430 GFNTSL
+430 GFNITF
-436 KNGEGERILS
+436 
-446 TLDKTWPMMTSE
+446 
-458 QKAEMQKLLKQYGYS
+458 
-473 YEEG
+473 

>member
-87 LNRRSDDL
+87 LNRRADDL
-95 LDQLGSFGSF
+95 LGQIGSFGSF
-105 SYDEAPAYE
+105 SYDEAPTYE

-215 LKDLNAVN
+215 LKDLNTVN

-274 RYLDET
+274 RYLDEA

-335 KKSGSGGGSTRR
+335 KKSGSGGG
-347 SGGTSG
+347 GTMSQTTAKAMAKEG
-353 GNTTDGNESGLD
+353 QFTDTVLNTLR
-365 YQGLFEAA
+365 
-373 KKSGN
+373 
-378 PKSWLAQKA
+378 KA
-387 NYQKFGFTS
+387 GFTD
-396 SSGLYS
+396 
-402 DYETWLE
+402 DYIAQVYGYTGFGTGRDKLGYDEDEGIFTW
-409 NGGVSNS
+409 NGRRYNS
-416 SKTMAQGPFIALLS
+416 PEALAEDLDRANLTDAEKATISRRLKAS
-430 GFNTSL
+430 GFNITF
-436 KNGEGERILS
+436 
-446 TLDKTWPMMTSE
+446 
-458 QKAEMQKLLKQYGYS
+458 
-473 YEEG
+473 

>member
-1 MAYTYDDFVKAANQS
+1 MAYTYDDFVNAANQS
-16 GLMGQFSQDDLN
+16 GLMGQFSHDDLN

-40 LSLKKDYNNAATAE
+40 LSLKKDYNNATTAE

-87 LNRRSDDL
+87 LNRRADDL

-105 SYDEAPAYE
+105 SYDEAPTYE

-128 LNREDFSWSKETD
+128 LNREDFAWSKETD

-183 QAGDYYATKLNDVI
+183 QAGDYYATKLNDMI

-274 RYLDET
+274 RYLDEV

-285 AQDSIRSQVDAILAA
+285 AQDSIRGQVDAILAA

-335 KKSGSGGGSTRR
+335 KKSGSGGR
-347 SGGTSG
+347 GTMSLTTAKAMAKEG
-353 GNTTDGNESGLD
+353 QFTDAVLNTLR
-365 YQGLFEAA
+365 
-373 KKSGN
+373 
-378 PKSWLAQKA
+378 KA
-387 NYQKFGFTS
+387 GFTD
-396 SSGLYS
+396 
-402 DYETWLE
+402 DYIAQVYGYTGFGTGRDKLGYDEDEGIFTW
-409 NGGVSNS
+409 NGRRYNS
-416 SKTMAQGPFIALLS
+416 PEALAEDLDRANLTDAEKATIARRLKAS
-430 GFNTSL
+430 GFNITF
-436 KNGEGERILS
+436 
-446 TLDKTWPMMTSE
+446 
-458 QKAEMQKLLKQYGYS
+458 
-473 YEEG
+473 

>member
-1 MAYTYDDFVKAANQS
+1 MAYTYDDFVNAANQS

-40 LSLKKDYNNAATAE
+40 LSLKKDYNNATTAE

-87 LNRRSDDL
+87 LNRRADDL
-95 LDQLGSFGSF
+95 LDQLGSFDSF
-105 SYDEAPAYE
+105 SYGEAPTYE

-274 RYLDET
+274 RYLDEV

-285 AQDSIRSQVDAILAA
+285 AQDSIRGQVDAILAA

-335 KKSGSGGGSTRR
+335 KKSGGGGTMSLTTAKAMAKE
-347 SGGTSG
+347 GQFTDAVL
-353 GNTTDGNESGLD
+353 NTLR
-365 YQGLFEAA
+365 
-373 KKSGN
+373 
-378 PKSWLAQKA
+378 KA
-387 NYQKFGFTS
+387 GFTD
-396 SSGLYS
+396 
-402 DYETWLE
+402 DYIAQVYGYTGFGTGRDKLGYDEDEGIFTW
-409 NGGVSNS
+409 NGRRYNS
-416 SKTMAQGPFIALLS
+416 PEALAEDLDRANLTDAEKATIARRLKAS
-430 GFNTSL
+430 GFNITF
-436 KNGEGERILS
+436 
-446 TLDKTWPMMTSE
+446 
-458 QKAEMQKLLKQYGYS
+458 
-473 YEEG
+473 